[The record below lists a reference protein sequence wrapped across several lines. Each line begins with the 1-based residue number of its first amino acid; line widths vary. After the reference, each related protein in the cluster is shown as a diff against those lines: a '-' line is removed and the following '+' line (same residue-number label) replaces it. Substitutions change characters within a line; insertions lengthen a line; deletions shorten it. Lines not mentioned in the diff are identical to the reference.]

1 MADRLYT
8 IRDVLKNIGVELN
21 IPPFMQGREQ
31 LSAEE
36 VKEGRS
42 ISSLRIHVERAI
54 GRMKTFSILKGV
66 LPLSL
71 SWVSNQIVCICAWL
85 TNFHPALVPPPL
97 STDEDV
103 EEYFNNLSDDES
115 VYNGDDDYDYD
126 D

>member
-71 SWVSNQIVCICAWL
+71 SRVSSPGYQVK
-85 TNFHPALVPPPL
+85 
-97 STDEDV
+97 
-103 EEYFNNLSDDES
+103 
-115 VYNGDDDYDYD
+115 
-126 D
+126 